1 MTWLDRQSFLG
12 PDSEE
17 ILNHAR
23 VGILGL
29 GGGGS
34 HVAQQLAHV
43 GIGHFVIADPDVITS
58 TNLNRLVGGTQK
70 NVEQGSSKIEIAK
83 RLIRSINPDARVS
96 GHAGLWQEF
105 SEELRRCD
113 IIVGGLDSVRAKD
126 EADAFCRRFMIPYI
140 DMGMD
145 VFETSPK
152 NFLISGQVVLTG
164 WGQPCLRCLGIV
176 TEEGLAE
183 EAGQYGA
190 AGGRPQVVWPNGL
203 LASSAV
209 GLAIQILT
217 PWSLSRSAG
226 AFLEY
231 DGNKHELRP
240 ADIFIRKSGRTC
252 PHYNEG
258 DVGDPFFSLA
268 DLRDSPPHV
277 AKAESAVT
285 DEAAEVSVSGKLSF
299 FMGLKGLFLRR
310 CLRRINANT
319 NSNK

>member
-12 PDSEE
+12 PDSDE
-17 ILNHAR
+17 ILNGVR

-34 HVAQQLAHV
+34 HVVQQLAHV
-43 GIGHFVIADPDVITS
+43 GIGYFVIADSDVISS

-70 NVEQGSSKIEIAK
+70 HVERGTSKVEIAK
-83 RLIRSINPDARVS
+83 RLIKSINPAARVS
-96 GHAGLWQEF
+96 GHVANWQEV

-145 VFETSPK
+145 VFETSPN

-164 WGQPCLRCLGIV
+164 PSQPCLRCLGIV

-183 EAGQYGA
+183 EARRYGA

-209 GLAIQILT
+209 GLVIQMFT
-217 PWSLSRSAG
+217 PWNESRSAA

-231 DGNKHELRP
+231 DGNRHELRP
-240 ADIFIRKSGRTC
+240 ADILRRKWGKPC

-258 DVGDPFFSLA
+258 DVGDPFFRLA
-268 DLRDSPPHV
+268 DLQNSSPQPTETENTVPSLPETEVVV
-277 AKAESAVT
+277 AGNLTIFRHLKDKLLKA
-285 DEAAEVSVSGKLSF
+285 F
-299 FMGLKGLFLRR
+299 FQKR
-310 CLRRINANT
+310 
-319 NSNK
+319 